1 MASLLVIE
9 AGQRIREAI
18 ARSLT
23 DDEHSVRIERSDLG
37 GARIVLDLPTAE
49 DA

>member
-1 MASLLVIE
+1 MASLLVIDDD
-9 AGQRIREAI
+9 QRIREAI

-23 DDEHSVRIERSDLG
+23 DDEHSVRNQRSDLG

-49 DA
+49 DT